1 MNTPPHFNLNDPS
14 WPVLR
19 QQEAIEKRFDVII
32 DTEPN
37 RLVVYGTRNGVST
50 AVRELYE
57 MFREFQ
63 DRNQTQSFQV
73 SGRAAHRIGPWAIC
87 QRLQNETKMRVIVQ
101 QDTSTVTIT
110 GPKHLLGEAYRRILA
125 FAAAVDDEKHTH
137 YLVPSSRDLRRVLL
151 IELPRLIAAAGG
163 PDDEEEA
170 RQMFTM

>member
-1 MNTPPHFNLNDPS
+1 MNTPLHFNLNDPS

-73 SGRAAHRIGPWAIC
+73 SGRAAHRIGLWAIC
-87 QRLQNETKMRVIVQ
+87 RRLQNETKMRVIVQ
-101 QDTSTVTIT
+101 QNTSTVTIA
-110 GPKHLLGEAYRRILA
+110 GPENLLGEAYRRILA

-137 YLVPSSRDLRRVLL
+137 YLVPSSRDLRCVLL

-163 PDDEEEA
+163 PDDDEEA
-170 RQMFTM
+170 RQMFTV